1 MGANNPKP
9 KHRMNKAAQA
19 LGRLAKGKPK
29 NYSAEE
35 IARRSKILAG
45 INARKRKA
53 AKAKKRRMPNDPTQ
67 RRRDR

>member
-1 MGANNPKP
+1 
-9 KHRMNKAAQA
+9 MNKSAQA
-19 LGRLAKGKPK
+19 LGRLAKGVPK

-53 AKAKKRRMPNDPTQ
+53 SKAKERRMPNDRGEPQ
-67 RRRDR
+67 RRPAGSPAKETQ